1 MISALDSV
9 AEDAA
14 GFVLAG
20 GRSSRMGSDKA
31 LIELD
36 GEPQIV
42 RALNILRGAGLSLTI
57 AGGGFHLSAYAPL
70 LDDAGLGPLGGICAA
85 LASTTAAHG
94 VFLSVDMP
102 LLPPSLISLIVRQAR
117 ITSSAVTCLSASGF
131 AQTFPCVVLR
141 AVLPILQKEL
151 DAGNKG
157 CFSAL
162 RAAAT
167 ALHKP
172 FTVLAVENLVQAGQ
186 LEHPRSLPA
195 ALWFLNVNTPSDLE
209 RARSLVAVYQV
220 I

>member
-1 MISALDSV
+1 LISASDSV

-31 LIELD
+31 FVEVD

-57 AGGGFHLSAYAPL
+57 AGGGSHLSAYAPM
-70 LDDAGLGPLGGICAA
+70 LDDAGFGPLGGICAA
-85 LASTTAAHG
+85 LASTTAEYA

-117 ITSSAVTCLSASGF
+117 ITKSAVTGLSVSGF
-131 AQTFPCVVLR
+131 AQTFPCVMQR
-141 AVLPILQKEL
+141 AVLPGLQKERE
-151 DAGNKG
+151 AGNNG

-167 ALHKP
+167 ALHRP

-209 RARSLVAVYQV
+209 RARSLVAVNQV